1 MSEKFSKTGPAGTS
15 WNDEK
20 TPGLRLRYLSTKSV
34 WYLYFRTKLGRQRNM
49 KLGDERL
56 LTLTAA
62 RERART
68 VLAAVARGED
78 PASEWSDL
86 AARPTMAMLA
96 EWHYERHAKIKNKP
110 VWARDIES
118 MYRIHIVPYFGEKKA
133 VADVTE
139 ADINALHH
147 KMRVQPHR
155 ANRVCDVLS
164 KGFELAEKWQWRA
177 RNTNPVHIE
186 RFKEKKRNRQPTAE
200 ESARLLIALHKA
212 RAEEPWFVGLVELLL
227 FTGARLNEVMAAKW
241 EWVKDDG
248 LHLPDSKTGEKIV
261 PLSALARDVLDEIPR
276 VTGNPH
282 IIVGHIKGKHMV
294 NVTKPWARLMKEAK
308 ITERLVR
315 HDLRR
320 FFASAG
326 LSGGG
331 VSLSQ
336 VGELL
341 GHMDTRTTK
350 RYATL
355 LTNTAQEAA
364 DATAIAV
371 KAIMTGGGKVTAFRG
386 K

>member
-1 MSEKFSKTGPAGTS
+1 MSEKFSKTGPAGTA

-34 WYLYFRTKLGRQRNM
+34 WYLYFRTKVGRQRNM

-56 LTLTAA
+56 LTITAA
-62 RERART
+62 RERAKII
-68 VLAAVARGED
+68 LAAVARGED
-78 PASEWSDL
+78 PAAEWSDL
-86 AARPTMAMLA
+86 AARPTMAKLA

-139 ADINALHH
+139 ADINGLHH
-147 KMRVQPHR
+147 KMRAQPHR

-164 KGFELAEKWQWRA
+164 KGFELAEKWKWRPKHS
-177 RNTNPVHIE
+177 NPVDIE

-200 ESARLLIALHKA
+200 ESARLLIALDKA

-261 PLSALARDVLDEIPR
+261 PLSALARDVLDEIP
-276 VTGNPH
+276 VVKGNPY